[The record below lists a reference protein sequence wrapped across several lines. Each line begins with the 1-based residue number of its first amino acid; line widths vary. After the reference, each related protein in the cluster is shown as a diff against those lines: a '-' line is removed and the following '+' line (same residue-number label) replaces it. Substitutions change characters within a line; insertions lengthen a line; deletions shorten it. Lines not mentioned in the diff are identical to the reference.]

1 MKENYEKGGGEKMA
15 AISHIGSTVSA
26 DLTQRVE
33 NLEDQLDRL
42 RRLVALLA
50 ATALEA
56 LAD

>member
-1 MKENYEKGGGEKMA
+1 MKENYEKGDGEKMA

-26 DLTQRVE
+26 DLAQRVE